1 MEAVIGRREND
12 NQQENRHEE
21 RSVRGAC
28 EYELSVEAWVVVVL
42 VGVPG
47 ALTEERLGRAAPSV
61 VGKCPVVPSEVRT
74 AAIPA
79 ILVGV
84 VSPSVAAVLPVRK
97 DWGLGQRWAARAR
110 HQESEDQRAD
120 GERKEA
126 G

>member
-21 RSVRGAC
+21 RSVR
-28 EYELSVEAWVVVVL
+28 
-42 VGVPG
+42 G

-97 DWGLGQRWAARAR
+97 EWGLGQRWAARAR